1 MLDKCG
7 KAQSRRQSDESRLM
21 FKIYKKMNIKKIL
34 NTNPNTLLVISAAD
48 LKEFAI
54 ELMDECNNSSKS
66 GNRSDKYL
74 TITET
79 EKKYGISKTTLW
91 RWSKDGYLPKVKL
104 GGKCYYRETDIT
116 KLMEGGLV

>member
-1 MLDKCG
+1 MSI
-7 KAQSRRQSDESRLM
+7 AEA
-21 FKIYKKMNIKKIL
+21 L

-48 LKEFAI
+48 LKEFAL

-79 EKKYGISKTTLW
+79 EKSMV
-91 RWSKDGYLPKVKL
+91 SVKL
-104 GGKCYYRETDIT
+104 RCGVGQKMAISL
-116 KLMEGGLV
+116 K